1 MTKIAKIGAGIL
13 LASVCLLSF
22 ATTAQNAPPAKAK
35 AAMTPQEKRAND
47 QAEAYFQEALRFEV
61 STRAL
66 PAMRRN
72 WYDVIAK
79 YRLAADLGH
88 ATAMFRISNSYVVLN
103 DSEQAATWLRRSA
116 QAGSPTGQY
125 FLAASIAQNPRDCG
139 EARTWLERSA
149 AQGYAH
155 AMGTLGQY
163 YANGTCGPVDNAKSF
178 IMHNNAAQRGFVPS
192 QPVVAYFY
200 INGTGTTRSNLNALA
215 WHNIYSKQPPLPAG
229 QIQYLPP
236 RSMTFISEL
245 VGSLTETEKTQAV
258 ELSRRICA
266 ETFACQQIAAA
277 NRP

>member
-1 MTKIAKIGAGIL
+1 MKKNITKIGA
-13 LASVCLLSF
+13 ASLFAAVSLLSLGT
-22 ATTAQNAPPAKAK
+22 AAQNAPPAKAK
-35 AAMTPQEKRAND
+35 VVSPQEKRAND

-88 ATAMFRISNSYVVLN
+88 ATAMFRISNSYVVMN

-125 FLAASIAQNPRDCG
+125 FLAASIAQNPRNCG
-139 EARTWLERSA
+139 EARTWLERA
-149 AQGYAH
+149 ASQGYAH

-163 YANGTCGPVDNAKSF
+163 YANGTCGPVDNGKAF
-178 IMHNNAAQRGFVPS
+178 IMHNNAAQRGFLPS

-200 INGTGTTRSNLNALA
+200 INGTGTTRSNVNALA
-215 WHNIYSKQPPLPAG
+215 WYNIYTKQPPLPAG
-229 QIQYLPP
+229 QVQYLPP
-236 RSMTFISEL
+236 RSMAFIQEL
-245 VGSLTETEKTQAV
+245 VTRLTAAETTQAL
-258 ELSRRICA
+258 ELSRSLCSA
-266 ETFACQQIAAA
+266 TYACNQIPAA